1 MKKINL
7 ILCACALAG
16 SAFFASCKNNAQEIN
31 FVTSTSYEN
40 RYTISGTYQTVSADN
55 YVSEAGVAS
64 TTNETRT
71 NIYNI
76 SSGYARIYW
85 TDSEAIK
92 EGNYT
97 TWYGVNIGNVRGTH
111 QSKTDTGSVAGTL
124 APANPTEESIPLY
137 WLQFYKIDDEF
148 FYRTND
154 GEAVQVK
161 VTGDLESGEDFSIVL
176 EYKETVDNTGTI
188 AATSKEVNE
197 TTTTTTYKIDFKAQ

>member
-31 FVTSTSYEN
+31 FVTTTSYEN

-64 TTNETRT
+64 TTNETT
-71 NIYNI
+71 TTIKTLT
-76 SSGYARIYW
+76 SGYATISW
-85 TDSEAIK
+85 TDSEVL
-92 EGNYT
+92 EGNVSNEYSVDFT
-97 TWYGVNIGNVRGTH
+97 NERGTT
-111 QSKTDTGSVAGTL
+111 QSKTDVGSVAGTL
-124 APANPTEESIPLY
+124 APANPEEGYAPIPNLT
-137 WLQFYKIDDEF
+137 LSKIDGEF
-148 FYRTND
+148 FYRTD
-154 GEAVQVK
+154 DSELVK
-161 VTGDLESGEDFSIVL
+161 ATVTGDLESGEDFSIVL

-197 TTTTTTYKIDFKAQ
+197 TTTTRTYKIDFKAQ